1 MAFHNIPGGCSI
13 RVSSTEKCSG
23 ETFGLVDI
31 LHTVGGSFLYTF
43 NHKVIQ
49 SFLAAMFMSQLNKEV
64 VELSLRNQEFR
75 LARYFYG
82 YLTSERQDVL
92 SIQCYTYSLPYYLLG
107 ISNPSTSVTNALS
120 STMIRFKDE
129 KVDTSCLYSIGQM
142 LACSNVR
149 WSLSFVRCDI
159 NPKGLELLLQSL
171 QSATENVSINKLIVQ
186 DVPTLSHL
194 LLELARKQPILE
206 ELTIQHKQP
215 SPNFIWFRRND
226 IFLSILSQQI
236 DRKIQQIFANFVPA
250 N

>member
-1 MAFHNIPGGCSI
+1 MAKLVHEIIRGNIKRHLSYYNNNNGLIVELPTSLTNTCFNKLCNLAFHNISGGCSI

-92 SIQCYTYSLPYYLLG
+92 SIQCYTYSLLYYLLG
-107 ISNPSTSVTNALS
+107 ISNPSTSVTNAFS

-129 KVDTSCLYSIGQM
+129 KVDTSCLYIGQM

-149 WSLSFVRCDI
+149 WSLSFV
-159 NPKGLELLLQSL
+159 
-171 QSATENVSINKLIVQ
+171 
-186 DVPTLSHL
+186 
-194 LLELARKQPILE
+194 
-206 ELTIQHKQP
+206 
-215 SPNFIWFRRND
+215 
-226 IFLSILSQQI
+226 
-236 DRKIQQIFANFVPA
+236 
-250 N
+250 